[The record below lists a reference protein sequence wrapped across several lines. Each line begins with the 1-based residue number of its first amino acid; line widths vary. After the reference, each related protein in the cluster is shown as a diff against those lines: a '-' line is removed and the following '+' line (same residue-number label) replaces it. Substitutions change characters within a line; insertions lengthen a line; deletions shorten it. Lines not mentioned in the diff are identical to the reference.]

1 VKDEFIFYPP
11 IRWGLIVHVI
21 GALLLISAGGYGLWQ
36 AFHATIGPSFLIFLI
51 PSLLALG
58 LAAWLIYRG
67 YALRGAHYILERDG
81 LRLHWGL
88 RLEDIPMDTVV
99 WVRQAEDL
107 ESRLPLPWLRIPG
120 SVLGSR
126 NLTGIGDVEFFAS
139 SWHGIVLIA
148 TSERIYAISPQ
159 DPQVFLSSFQ
169 RFMELGSLSPLPA
182 RSVYPTILLTR
193 VWQARL
199 ARYTILL
206 GLGFSLLLLIGASL
220 AIPGRDQISL
230 GFTSSLEPRDPIPA
244 VRLMLLPVL
253 NGFFFLADFLLGL
266 FFFRQDE
273 NQSLSYLVWGGG
285 ALTAL
290 LFLLGMIIVLQVG

>member
-11 IRWGLIVHVI
+11 TRWGLIVHAA

-36 AFHATIGPSFLIFLI
+36 AFHATIGPRFLVFLI
-51 PSLLALG
+51 PSLLAIG
-58 LAAWLIYRG
+58 LAVWLVYRG
-67 YALRGAHYILERDG
+67 YALSGAFYILERDG

-88 RLEDIPMDTVV
+88 RLEDIPMDAVI
-99 WVRQAEDL
+99 WARQADEL

-120 SVLGSR
+120 SVLGNR
-126 NLTGIGDVEFFAS
+126 NLPGVGNVEFFAS
-139 SWHGIVLIA
+139 SWRGIVLVA
-148 TSERIYAISPQ
+148 TPERTYAISPQ
-159 DPQVFLSSFQ
+159 DPHAFLNAFR

-182 RSVYPTILLTR
+182 RSVFPTLLLSR

-206 GLGFSLLLLIGASL
+206 GLGFSLSLLIGASL
-220 AIPGRDQISL
+220 AIPGYDQISL
-230 GFTSSLEPRDPIPA
+230 GFTPELAPRDPIPS

-253 NGFFFLADFLLGL
+253 NGFFYLADLLIGL

-273 NQSLSYLVWGGG
+273 SQSLAYLVWGGG

-290 LFLLGMIIVLQVG
+290 LFLLGMIIVLQIG

>member
-1 VKDEFIFYPP
+1 MKDEFIFYPP
-11 IRWGLIVHVI
+11 IRWGLIVHALGV
-21 GALLLISAGGYGLWQ
+21 LLLISAGGYGLWQ
-36 AFHATIGPSFLIFLI
+36 AFHATIGPIFLIFLI

-58 LAAWLIYRG
+58 LAVWLIYRG
-67 YALRGAHYILERDG
+67 YALRSAYYILERDG

-88 RLEDIPMDTVV
+88 RLEDIPMDTVA

-126 NLTGIGDVEFFAS
+126 NLTGVGEVEFFAS
-139 SWHGIVLIA
+139 SWRGIVLVA
-148 TSERIYAISPQ
+148 TSERTYAISPQ
-159 DPQVFLSSFQ
+159 DPQAFLSAFQ

-182 RSVYPTILLTR
+182 RSVYPTLLLSR
-193 VWQARL
+193 VWRARL

-290 LFLLGMIIVLQVG
+290 LFLLGMIIALSVG

>member
-1 VKDEFIFYPP
+1 VKEEFIFYPP
-11 IRWGLIVHVI
+11 IRWGLIVHAA

-36 AFHATIGPSFLIFLI
+36 AFHATIGPRFLVFLI
-51 PSLLALG
+51 PSLLAIG
-58 LAAWLIYRG
+58 LAVWLVYRG
-67 YALRGAHYILERDG
+67 YALSGAFYILERDG

-88 RLEDIPMDTVV
+88 RLEDIPMDAVI
-99 WVRQAEDL
+99 WARQADEL

-120 SVLGSR
+120 SVLGNR
-126 NLTGIGDVEFFAS
+126 NLPGVGNVEFFAS
-139 SWHGIVLIA
+139 SWRGIVLVA
-148 TSERIYAISPQ
+148 TPERTYAISPQ
-159 DPQVFLSSFQ
+159 DPHAFLNAFR

-182 RSVYPTILLTR
+182 RSVFPTLLLSR

-206 GLGFSLLLLIGASL
+206 GLGFSLSLLIGTSL

-230 GFTSSLEPRDPIPA
+230 GFTPELAPRDPIPS

-253 NGFFFLADFLLGL
+253 NGFFYLADLLIGL
-266 FFFRQDE
+266 YFFRQDE
-273 NQSLSYLVWGGG
+273 SQPLAYLVWGGG

-290 LFLLGMIIVLQVG
+290 LFLLGMIIVLQIG